1 MTAVD
6 AQALVEAWERAYKE
20 SVTEATATKAG
31 FLLRS
36 VGPRIA
42 TAALGLSDARQ
53 LKRWAAE
60 PGTAPREHVVELR
73 LDALYRI
80 ARAIASVYS
89 DAVAARF
96 LRSANPQL
104 GDESPLAV
112 LAAATTSQEITRV
125 LAAGR
130 AFLEG

>member
-1 MTAVD
+1 MRVVPAE
-6 AQALVEAWERAYKE
+6 AFAEAWERAYKD
-20 SVTEATATKAG
+20 SVTEPIERKAQ
-31 FLLRS
+31 FLLET

-60 PGTAPREHVVELR
+60 PGTEPREHVVALR
-73 LDALYRI
+73 FDALYRV
-80 ARAIASVYS
+80 ARAISAVYS
-89 DAVAARF
+89 PAVAARF

-104 GDESPLAV
+104 GDDAPLAI
-112 LAAATTSQEITRV
+112 LASAETSKEITRV